1 MSLFIKNAKKIRQNT
16 YGSCQMRAS
25 SHSARSFTQIKFDRR
40 DRKIYFIISV
50 VVTLWFL
57 FDSLI
62 IRTSV
67 TDWLLKS
74 DAILLF
80 ACMTF
85 YPLILLTPA
94 SWLRFI
100 DVCLYLRSLKAYGYE
115 VPKDSRVYDKRLE
128 QLPRTEH
135 LQKQKINDSVL
146 NSIISAII
154 TAGIL
159 YYNIWFLFEYQ
170 WMFLCLFNLI
180 GLGMWMIVT
189 FHYVRQISNVRYK
202 DRVELDDSRKT
213 RESLMEAMMGVFCL
227 LLFSL
232 LAMEGITSIAHI
244 VTKLR
249 GSH

>member
-1 MSLFIKNAKKIRQNT
+1 MSLFKNAKKTRGNT
-16 YGSCQMRAS
+16 SLQATGNQ
-25 SHSARSFTQIKFDRR
+25 TGIKFDRR
-40 DRKIYFIISV
+40 DRKIYLIIAVVVSLWLLFDFLIISK
-50 VVTLWFL
+50 
-57 FDSLI
+57 
-62 IRTSV
+62 
-67 TDWLLKS
+67 TDWILES
-74 DAILLF
+74 DIILIF
-80 ACMTF
+80 AGPIF
-85 YPLILLTPA
+85 YPLILLAPA
-94 SWLRFI
+94 SWLRFF

-128 QLPRTEH
+128 QLPRTEQM
-135 LQKQKINDSVL
+135 QKQKINDGVL
-146 NSIISAII
+146 NTIISAII

-180 GLGMWMIVT
+180 GLGIWMIVT

-232 LAMEGITSIAHI
+232 LAIDGITSMAHI
-244 VTKLR
+244 VTKQI
-249 GSH
+249 

>member
-1 MSLFIKNAKKIRQNT
+1 MSLFIKNAKKIKSNT
-16 YGSCQMRAS
+16 CGSRQMREDSHLARRS
-25 SHSARSFTQIKFDRR
+25 SQIKFDCR
-40 DRKIYFIISV
+40 DRKIYLIIAV
-50 VVTLWFL
+50 VVSLWLL
-57 FDSLI
+57 FDFLI

-67 TDWLLKS
+67 TDWLLES
-74 DAILLF
+74 DAIPIF
-80 ACMTF
+80 ACTTF
-85 YPLILLTPA
+85 YSLILLVPA
-94 SWLRFI
+94 SWLRFF

-128 QLPRTEH
+128 QLPRTQQQ
-135 LQKQKINDSVL
+135 QKQNINDGVL
-146 NSIISAII
+146 NTIISAII
-154 TAGIL
+154 TVGIL

-180 GLGMWMIVT
+180 GLGIWMIVT

-232 LAMEGITSIAHI
+232 LAIEGITSMAHI
-244 VTKLR
+244 VTKQI
-249 GSH
+249 